1 MFSLPPLPGAR
12 TFQSSGSASS
22 SAGPAL
28 TVRCGCEPR
37 GCPHFS
43 SSPPQKVQVELT
55 VLDYDKLGKNEA
67 IGRVAV
73 GAAAGGAGLRHWAD
87 MLANPRRPIAQWH
100 SLRPPDRARQPSA
113 P

>member
-1 MFSLPPLPGAR
+1 MGKNVLADDPCASLHALFFLPAFLCPL
-12 TFQSSGSASS
+12 
-22 SAGPAL
+22 
-28 TVRCGCEPR
+28 
-37 GCPHFS
+37 
-43 SSPPQKVQVELT
+43 QKVQVELT

-73 GAAAGGAGLRHWAD
+73 GAAVGGAGLRHWAD

-100 SLRPPDRARQPSA
+100 SLQPPDRARPIPA

>member
-1 MFSLPPLPGAR
+1 M
-12 TFQSSGSASS
+12 
-22 SAGPAL
+22 
-28 TVRCGCEPR
+28 
-37 GCPHFS
+37 
-43 SSPPQKVQVELT
+43 ELT

-87 MLANPRRPIAQWH
+87 MLASPRRPIAQWH
-100 SLRPPDRARQPSA
+100 SLRPPDRARPLPA

>member
-1 MFSLPPLPGAR
+1 MVTGSLVFTCQRPPS
-12 TFQSSGSASS
+12 FVS
-22 SAGPAL
+22 
-28 TVRCGCEPR
+28 
-37 GCPHFS
+37 
-43 SSPPQKVQVELT
+43 PQKVQVVVT

-100 SLRPPDRARQPSA
+100 SLRPPDRVRSLPA

>member
-1 MFSLPPLPGAR
+1 MI
-12 TFQSSGSASS
+12 
-22 SAGPAL
+22 
-28 TVRCGCEPR
+28 
-37 GCPHFS
+37 
-43 SSPPQKVQVELT
+43 PPQKVQVELT

-73 GAAAGGAGLRHWAD
+73 GAMAGGAGLRHWAD

-100 SLRPPDRARQPSA
+100 SLRPPDRVRQLPA

>member
-1 MFSLPPLPGAR
+1 M
-12 TFQSSGSASS
+12 
-22 SAGPAL
+22 AL
-28 TVRCGCEPR
+28 FPR
-37 GCPHFS
+37 L
-43 SSPPQKVQVELT
+43 QKVQVELT

-73 GAAAGGAGLRHWAD
+73 GTATGGAGLRHWAD

-100 SLRPPDRARQPSA
+100 SLRPPDHVRPPPA

>member
-1 MFSLPPLPGAR
+1 MELRKGVSLAMITESLRVCSYPTFCLLFLP
-12 TFQSSGSASS
+12 
-22 SAGPAL
+22 
-28 TVRCGCEPR
+28 C
-37 GCPHFS
+37 
-43 SSPPQKVQVELT
+43 PPQKVQVELT

-100 SLRPPDRARQPSA
+100 SLRPPDRVRPPPA

>member
-1 MFSLPPLPGAR
+1 MGLPLGLQGTVWVEGGGRGAPRERSCPPPLP
-12 TFQSSGSASS
+12 
-22 SAGPAL
+22 
-28 TVRCGCEPR
+28 PR
-37 GCPHFS
+37 L
-43 SSPPQKVQVELT
+43 PQKVQVVVT

-100 SLRPPDRARQPSA
+100 SLRPPDRVRPPPA